1 MATATYI
8 PIASQTLGS
17 AAASITFNSIPGT
30 YTDLHLVITGNAP
43 GTNNFYVF
51 RINSDN
57 GTNYSRTTLTGNG
70 SAASSV
76 SNVNITVMSTSF
88 AGTSSTTVPLFDI
101 WDFFSYAGS
110 TNKTIL
116 CSSAQDANG
125 SGQVGS
131 LVGLWRSTSAITSIT
146 IYASDLVTNLPTG
159 TIATLWGI

>member
-131 LVGLWRSTSAITSIT
+131 LVGHCWISH
-146 IYASDLVTNLPTG
+146 
-159 TIATLWGI
+159 